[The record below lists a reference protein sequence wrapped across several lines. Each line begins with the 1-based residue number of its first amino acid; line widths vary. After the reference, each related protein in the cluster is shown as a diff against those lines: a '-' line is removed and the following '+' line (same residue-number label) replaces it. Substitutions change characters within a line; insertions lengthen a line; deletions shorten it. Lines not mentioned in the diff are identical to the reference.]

1 MGLECNRAQSVRV
14 LSLHTRGPS
23 HSVFAQVGSSSGST
37 SKKVV
42 IDACGEIS
50 ASDPSFMDKD

>member
-1 MGLECNRAQSVRV
+1 MRV
-14 LSLHTRGPS
+14 LVLHTRSFTLGPS
-23 HSVFAQVGSSSGST
+23 HSVFEQVGSQEGKT